1 MLSIYTTNG
10 GIVFLTYLGRE
21 LSKRKRQTALVSLAL
36 AIAIGLVVVV
46 SAASAGIN
54 SAQSKV
60 LSGLYGIGT
69 DITVSQS
76 ALPTQGGARFDFNGT
91 GRGTGQTPGQ
101 RPDFSTF
108 AQDRL
113 DVARFSATFDS
124 ALLQQVA
131 SVEGVAG
138 SSATLKLSSISF
150 KGSIPNQ
157 GATSTGSA
165 AGVPNPAA
173 NGGGEGRGTFEINSK
188 TIEGIDVK
196 GANVGPLKGVTIDA
210 GRMLAASD
218 AGLNIAVVD
227 SIYATAN
234 TIKVNDTLTLKSVAF
249 KVVGLIS
256 SSGGTAETSSN
267 IYIPLDTAQTL
278 VAKPG
283 VVTNI
288 YISAKNAS
296 GIPAIKKALITI
308 FPDATVSSQDDLAAS
323 LTGSLTSA
331 SGLVGTLGKWL
342 SIIVL
347 LVAFAVAGLFTS
359 SGVNRRVREFGTLKA
374 IGWRNS
380 RIVRQIM
387 GETFVT
393 GAIAAL
399 LGLIIGSIGI
409 FIVNSVAPT
418 LSSAA
423 AQAFP
428 FGGGQPGRF
437 AGQVP
442 GGGGFG
448 GGGFGGR
455 GTPGALANATTSVK
469 LHINLSISTLLLAI
483 AIALLGALV
492 AGAFGAWR
500 ASRLTPASAFR
511 SVE

>member
-1 MLSIYTTNG
+1 M
-10 GIVFLTYLGRE
+10 FFTYLGRE
-21 LSKRKRQTALVSLAL
+21 LSKRKRQTALVSIAL
-36 AIAIGLVVVV
+36 AIAIGLVVIV

-69 DITVSQS
+69 DIMVSES
-76 ALPTQGGARFDFNGT
+76 ALPTAGGARFSFNGDPNA
-91 GRGTGQTPGQ
+91 TPGSPGTPGVPTR

-113 DVARFSATFDS
+113 DVARFSATFDTT
-124 ALLQQVA
+124 LLNQVA
-131 SVEGVAG
+131 NIDGIAG

-157 GATSTGSA
+157 SAGGLAQSDQGNGSQ
-165 AGVPNPAA
+165 
-173 NGGGEGRGTFEINSK
+173 GRGNFEVNSK
-188 TIEGIDVK
+188 TIEGIDVA
-196 GANVGPLKGVTIDA
+196 GANVGPLKGVNIDG
-210 GRMLAASD
+210 GRMLASSD
-218 AGLNIAVVD
+218 AGQNIAVID

-234 TIKVNDTLTLKSVAF
+234 KIKVGDTLVLKTVDF

-256 SSGGTAETSSN
+256 SSGGSAETSSN
-267 IYIPLDTAQTL
+267 VYIPLDTAQTL

-283 VVTNI
+283 LVTNI

-296 GIPAIKKALITI
+296 NIPTIKKALLTI
-308 FPDATVSSQDDLAAS
+308 FPKATISSQADLAAS
-323 LTGSLTSA
+323 LTGSLSSA

-380 RIVRQIM
+380 RIIRQIM

-393 GAIAAL
+393 SAIAAL
-399 LGLIIGSIGI
+399 LGLVIGSIGI
-409 FIVNSVAPT
+409 LIINSVAPA

-423 AQAFP
+423 GQTSP
-428 FGGGQPGRF
+428 FGGGVPGRF
-437 AGQVP
+437 AGQRGG

-448 GGGFGGR
+448 GFGR
-455 GTPGALANATTSVK
+455 INNATTSVK
-469 LHINLSISTLLLAI
+469 LHINLSISTLLLAVV
-483 AIALLGALV
+483 IALLGGLV

-500 ASRLTPASAFR
+500 AARLTPASAFR

>member
-1 MLSIYTTNG
+1 M
-10 GIVFLTYLGRE
+10 FFTYLGRE
-21 LSKRKRQTALVSLAL
+21 LSKRKRQTALVSIAL
-36 AIAIGLVVVV
+36 AIAIGLVVIV

-54 SAQSKV
+54 SAQEKV

-69 DITVSQS
+69 DVTVSQS
-76 ALPTQGGARFDFNGT
+76 ALPTAGGQRFSFNGDPNA
-91 GRGTGQTPGQ
+91 TPGTPGVPTQ

-113 DVARFSATFDS
+113 DIARFSATFDTT
-124 ALLQQVA
+124 LLNQVA
-131 SVEGVAG
+131 ALNGIAG

-150 KGSIPNQ
+150 KGTIPNQ
-157 GATSTGSA
+157 SA
-165 AGVPNPAA
+165 GGLAQGDQG
-173 NGGGEGRGTFEINSK
+173 NGQQGRGNFEVNSK
-188 TIEGIDVK
+188 TVEGIDVA
-196 GANVGPLKGVTIDA
+196 GANVGPLKGVNIDG
-210 GRMLAASD
+210 GRMLASSD
-218 AGLNIAVVD
+218 TGQNVAVVD
-227 SIYATAN
+227 SVYATAN
-234 TIKVNDTLTLKSVAF
+234 KIKVGDTLVLKSANF

-256 SSGGTAETSSN
+256 SSGGSAETSSN

-283 VVTNI
+283 LVTNI
-288 YISAKNAS
+288 YISAKKAS
-296 GIPAIKKALITI
+296 NIPVIKQELLVI
-308 FPDATVSSQDDLAAS
+308 FPKATISSQADLAAS
-323 LTGSLTSA
+323 LTGSLSSA

-393 GAIAAL
+393 SAIAAF
-399 LGLIIGSIGI
+399 LGLLIGTIGI
-409 FIVNSVAPT
+409 LIINSVAPA

-423 AQAFP
+423 GQTSP
-428 FGGGQPGRF
+428 FGGGVPGRF
-437 AGQVP
+437 AGQRGG

-448 GGGFGGR
+448 GFGR
-455 GTPGALANATTSVK
+455 INNAATSVK
-469 LHINLSISTLLLAI
+469 LHINLSISTLLLAV
-483 AIALLGALV
+483 AIALLGGLV

-500 ASRLTPASAFR
+500 AARLTPASAFR

>member
-1 MLSIYTTNG
+1 M
-10 GIVFLTYLGRE
+10 FLTYLGRE
-21 LSKRKRQTALVSLAL
+21 LIKRKRQTALVSIAL
-36 AIAIGLVVVV
+36 AIAIGLVVIV

-69 DITVSQS
+69 DITISQS
-76 ALPTQGGARFDFNGT
+76 ALPTAGGERFSFNGDPNAA
-91 GRGTGQTPGQ
+91 PGAPGVPRDPNQ

-113 DVARFSATFDS
+113 DVARFSATFDTT
-124 ALLQQVA
+124 LLNQL
-131 SVEGVAG
+131 SSINDIAG
-138 SSATLKLSSISF
+138 SSATLKLNSISF

-157 GATSTGSA
+157 NSDGSA
-165 AGVPNPAA
+165 QSDQG
-173 NGGGEGRGTFEINSK
+173 NGQQGRGNFEVNSK
-188 TIEGIDVK
+188 TIEGIDVA
-196 GANVGPLKGVTIDA
+196 GANVGPLKGVNIDG
-210 GRMLAASD
+210 GRMLASSD
-218 AGLNIAVVD
+218 AGQNIAVVD
-227 SIYATAN
+227 AIYATAN
-234 TIKVNDTLTLKSVAF
+234 KIKIGDTLVLKSANF

-256 SSGGTAETSSN
+256 SSGGSAETSSN

-283 VVTNI
+283 LVTNI
-288 YISAKNAS
+288 YISAKKAS
-296 GIPAIKKALITI
+296 DIPAIKQELLVI
-308 FPDATVSSQDDLAAS
+308 FPKATISSQADLAAS
-323 LTGSLTSA
+323 LTGSLSSA

-393 GAIAAL
+393 SAIAAF
-399 LGLIIGSIGI
+399 LGLLIGTIGI
-409 FIVNSVAPT
+409 LIINSVAPA

-423 AQAFP
+423 GQTSP
-428 FGGGQPGRF
+428 FGGGVPGRF
-437 AGQVP
+437 AGQR
-442 GGGGFG
+442 GGGGFPGLG
-448 GGGFGGR
+448 G
-455 GTPGALANATTSVK
+455 LNQATTSVK
-469 LHINLSISTLLLAI
+469 LHINLSISTLLLAV
-483 AIALLGALV
+483 AIALLGGLA

-500 ASRLTPASAFR
+500 AARLTPASAFR

>member
-1 MLSIYTTNG
+1 M
-10 GIVFLTYLGRE
+10 FFTYLGRE
-21 LSKRKRQTALVSLAL
+21 LSRRKRQTALVSTAL
-36 AIAIGLVVVV
+36 AIAIGLVVIV

-69 DITVSQS
+69 DITVSQT
-76 ALPTQGGARFDFNGT
+76 ALPTPGGARFDFNG
-91 GRGTGQTPGQ
+91 GANDGTPSVPGQ

-113 DVARFSATFDS
+113 DVARFSATFDT
-124 ALLQQVA
+124 ALLNQVA
-131 SVEGVAG
+131 AIDGVAG
-138 SSATLKLSSISF
+138 SSATLKLNSISF
-150 KGSIPNQ
+150 KGTIPNQ
-157 GATSTGSA
+157 STDATGGTAIASPGA
-165 AGVPNPAA
+165 NPD
-173 NGGGEGRGTFEINSK
+173 GQQGRGNFQIDSK
-188 TIEGIDVK
+188 SIEGIDVA
-196 GANVGPLKGVTIDA
+196 GANVGPLKGVAIDG
-210 GRMLAASD
+210 GRMLASTD
-218 AGLNIAVVD
+218 AGQNVAVVD
-227 SIYATAN
+227 SVYATAN
-234 TIKVNDTLTLKSVAF
+234 TIKVGETLTLKAVDF
-249 KVVGLIS
+249 KVIGLIS
-256 SSGGTAETSSN
+256 SSGGAAETSSN
-267 IYIPLDTAQTL
+267 IYIPLGTAQTL
-278 VAKPG
+278 AEKPG

-288 YISAKNAS
+288 YISAKKAS
-296 GIPAIKKALITI
+296 NIPAIKKALLVI

-323 LTGSLTSA
+323 LTGSLSSA

-347 LVAFAVAGLFTS
+347 LFAFAVAGLFTS

-380 RIVRQIM
+380 RIIRQIM

-399 LGLIIGSIGI
+399 LGLIIGVIGI
-409 FIVNSVAPT
+409 FIVNAVAPA

-423 AQAFP
+423 GQTSP

-437 AGQVP
+437 AGQRGGGVP
-442 GGGGFG
+442 GGFS
-448 GGGFGGR
+448 GGFGGR
-455 GTPGALANATTSVK
+455 LPGLDSAATTVK

-483 AIALLGALV
+483 AIALLGSLV

-500 ASRLTPASAFR
+500 AARLTPASAFR